1 MFALVGYASSSV
13 VDTMGTLSFK
23 IASIC
28 GSTFFIDEFVHSTT
42 TSGFAALIAF
52 FASSETLTRRARPTP
67 ATWPRSL
74 PTLAG
79 SMSTAPTI
87 LNPLRSATCLTMA
100 APIGP
105 SPK

>member
-1 MFALVGYASSSV
+1 MLPFVGYASSSV
-13 VDTMGTLSFK
+13 VDTIGTLSFR

-28 GSTFFIDEFVHSTT
+28 GSTFFSDELVHITT
-42 TSGFAALIAF
+42 TSGFVALIAF
-52 FASSETLTRRARPTP
+52 FASSDTLTRSARPTP
-67 ATWPRSL
+67 ATSPRSL

-87 LNPLRSATCLTMA
+87 LNPLRSATCLTTA